1 MIAELIAGKR
11 CFVFAGHYGS
21 GKTET
26 AVNFAL
32 GLARAGSRT
41 AIVDFD
47 IVNPYFRTSDAR
59 AALEAGGIRV
69 VASRYAGSNVDVP
82 ALPAEINGLF
92 EDGGLKTVFDVGGDD
107 IGAKAVSRYREEF
120 EASGTAMFFVVNIRR
135 PMTATLPQIERA
147 FADIQAS
154 ARLKFDAIVNNAN
167 MLSATTAA
175 DLDEGLDASLELSK
189 ALGLPVAFSAVMAG
203 GDAGG
208 GCAGGN
214 GRAGDESKGGRGDEP
229 GGGAGRLG
237 GGREAARCE
246 SRLGEV
252 RAGGGAAVGG
262 SLHGGGRLS
271 GGERL
276 PCGDSLAPFAER
288 SARLGIPIFRIGK
301 HIRMDYI

>member
-1 MIAELIAGKR
+1 MISELFAGKR

-32 GLARAGSRT
+32 DLARGGNRT

-47 IVNPYFRTSDAR
+47 IVNPYFRASDAR

-82 ALPAEINGLF
+82 ALPAEIGGLF
-92 EDGGLKTVFDVGGDD
+92 EDKGVKAVFDVGGDD

-120 EASGTAMFFVVNIRR
+120 AANGAAMFFVVNIRR
-135 PMTATLPQIERA
+135 PMTATIPQIERA
-147 FADIQAS
+147 FADIQDS

-175 DLDEGLDASLELSK
+175 DLDEGLDAALALSD
-189 ALGLPVAFSAVMAG
+189 ALGLPVAFSVVMP
-203 GDAGG
+203 GDGG
-208 GCAGGN
+208 GGG
-214 GRAGDESKGGRGDEP
+214 GEARVGKGPACGSNLACGSGLARGD
-229 GGGAGRLG
+229 
-237 GGREAARCE
+237 
-246 SRLGEV
+246 
-252 RAGGGAAVGG
+252 
-262 SLHGGGRLS
+262 
-271 GGERL
+271 RL

-301 HIRMDYI
+301 NIRMDYI